1 MKENQLPYF
10 TFIGFDKSFNK
21 VIHKKVLKNTK

>member
-10 TFIGFDKSFNK
+10 IFIGFHKSFNK
-21 VIHKKVLKNTK
+21 VIHKEHQVVQ